1 MNVLITGANGQ
12 LGRTIMDEAAGSCH
26 DIVYTSRLTEG
37 SGALL
42 RLDIC
47 DRDAIEAIMTE
58 RKIDVIVNCA
68 GYTNVERAE
77 SEEDEAFKANAEA
90 VGFLAQAAK
99 AHDAVLIHISTDY
112 VFDGGAS
119 EPYGE
124 DAAPAPLS
132 AYGRSKLAGELAVL
146 ASGCRH
152 MIIRTSWLYGSH
164 GKNFVSTIRTKSAE
178 LSSLKVVSDQFGSPT
193 YAVDLAKFILAL
205 LEPVNLEK
213 TGIYNY
219 SNEGVCSWYELACEV
234 CSLSG
239 AQCEVRPCSTDE
251 YPVKARRPLYSVL
264 DKSKIKAVF
273 GVEVP
278 HWKDSLRLFM
288 TK

>member
-26 DIVYTSRLTEG
+26 DIVYTSRSTEG

-58 RKIDVIVNCA
+58 CKIDVIVNCA

-164 GKNFVSTIRTKSAE
+164 GKNFVSTIRAKSAE
-178 LSSLKVVSDQFGSPT
+178 LTSLKVVSDQFGSPT

-219 SNEGVCSWYELACEV
+219 SNEGVCSWHELACEV

>member
-1 MNVLITGANGQ
+1 MNVLVTGANGQ
-12 LGRTIMDEAAGSCH
+12 LGRTIMDEAADSCH
-26 DIVYTSRLTEG
+26 DIVYTSRSAEG
-37 SGALL
+37 SDALL

-47 DRDAIEAIMTE
+47 DREALEVIMSEHKIDAII
-58 RKIDVIVNCA
+58 NCA

-90 VGFLAQAAK
+90 VGFLAEAAK
-99 AHDAVLIHISTDY
+99 AHDAVLIHVSTDY

-152 MIIRTSWLYGSH
+152 IIIRTSWLYSRH
-164 GKNFVSTIRTKSAE
+164 GKIFVSTIKAKSAE
-178 LSSLKVVSDQFGSPT
+178 LPSLKVVADQFGSPT
-193 YAVDLAKFILAL
+193 YAVDLARFILNL
-205 LEPVNLEK
+205 LEPSNLDK

-219 SNEGVCSWYELACEV
+219 SNEGVCSWYELASEV
-234 CSLSG
+234 CSLNG
-239 AQCEVRPCSTDE
+239 AACEVLPCRTDE
-251 YPVKARRPLYSVL
+251 YPVKARRPLYSAL
-264 DKSKIKAVF
+264 DKSKVKSVF
-273 GVEVP
+273 GIEVP